1 MGFRFRKIF
10 NIGKGFHINLSKHGL
25 GYSWGTKFFRIGKTA
40 KGKVRKTVTLPGTG
54 LSHVTENDAKNPI
67 KINENI
73 VETKEKKDLKN
84 TSFDDIINSFADKMD
99 SAMENKN
106 DK

>member
-10 NIGKGFHINLSKHGL
+10 NIGKGFHINLSKNGL

-54 LSHVTENDAKNPI
+54 LSHISESEAKESI
-67 KINENI
+67 KINDKI
-73 VETKEKKDLKN
+73 KSKKETKDLKN
-84 TSFDDIINSFADKMD
+84 TSFDDILNSFADKMD
-99 SAMENKN
+99 NVMDKN